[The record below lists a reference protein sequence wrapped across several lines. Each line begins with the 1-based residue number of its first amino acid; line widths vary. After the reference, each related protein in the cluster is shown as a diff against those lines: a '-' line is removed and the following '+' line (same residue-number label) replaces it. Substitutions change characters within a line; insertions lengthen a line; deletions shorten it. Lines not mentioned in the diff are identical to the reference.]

1 VPVEPERYELL
12 DLLASGGMGE
22 VYRARARGAHGFA
35 KTVAVKRL
43 RPELA
48 RDERFVERLVSEAQL
63 LVSLQHSNL
72 VSILDLGRAG
82 DDVFLVLEYV
92 DGPDL
97 GQLLGAGPLPL
108 DLAVQVVQAAC
119 DGVAFA
125 HERPEGAVVHADL
138 SPANVLVSRA
148 GEVKVTDF
156 GIARREG
163 MLGHTGII
171 EGKWPYMS
179 PEQARGEPLTGRS
192 DVFSMGAVL
201 YEALTGQ
208 PSFPGETAEEVRR
221 AVLETDPRP
230 PTQLRDGLPAP
241 LEVVCLHA
249 LARRPEKRFGT
260 MQKMA
265 SALREIAAQLGYRN
279 DPAQLARLVA
289 ERAPPAR
296 SLAALRLLSELG
308 IAPRAVKTMEPKPAW
323 LGTTVHRE
331 RGGKGWRAQRRSRF
345 LTPLL
350 GAILL
355 AGVGLGARRIAVPAP
370 APPAAIPPASA
381 QIAPLPSTAAPP
393 PAVAQ
398 LPVAPVTPAI
408 TPAAAPPLPV
418 TSALR
423 ERPRAVRSARRA
435 RAPGT
440 LRIFSEPWA
449 ELSVDGKSTGETTPI
464 AELRLSP
471 GSHRLR
477 LANPVLQLEREL
489 DVNVLEGE
497 IRVLQIQ
504 LAEGR

>member
-1 VPVEPERYELL
+1 VEPERYELL

-97 GQLLGAGPLPL
+97 GQLLSAGPLPL

-163 MLGHTGII
+163 MGGDTGII

-179 PEQARGEPLTGRS
+179 PEQARGGPLTARS

-201 YEALTGQ
+201 YEALTGR
-208 PSFPGETAEEVRR
+208 PPFAGETAEEVRR
-221 AVLETDPRP
+221 AVLETEP
-230 PTQLRDGLPAP
+230 PPPLRDGLPAP
-241 LEVVCLHA
+241 LEAVCLRA
-249 LARRPEKRFGT
+249 LGRRPEKRFGT
-260 MQKMA
+260 MREMA
-265 SALREIAAQLGYRN
+265 TALREIAAQLGYRN

-296 SLAALRLLSELG
+296 RLATLRLLSELG

-331 RGGKGWRAQRRSRF
+331 RGGRGWKAQRRSR
-345 LTPLL
+345 LLPPLL

-355 AGVGLGARRIAVPAP
+355 AGVALGARRIAVPAP
-370 APPAAIPPASA
+370 APQAAIPPAAA
-381 QIAPLPSTAAPP
+381 QIAQPPS
-393 PAVAQ
+393 
-398 LPVAPVTPAI
+398 
-408 TPAAAPPLPV
+408 AAAPPMPI
-418 TSALR
+418 TSAPR

-435 RAPGT
+435 RAAGT

-471 GSHRLR
+471 GPHRLR
-477 LANPVLQLEREL
+477 LANPVLQLEREM
-489 DVNVLEGE
+489 DVNVVEGE